1 MFPTPAGPP
10 AINGAWM
17 NSRTQ
22 VVCSE
27 RMLLHPQHLQQ
38 SDSAPHPIRL
48 REFREFAR
56 PEGL

>member
-1 MFPTPAGPP
+1 
-10 AINGAWM
+10 M